1 MLYRATGCKHCNS
14 TGYDGRI
21 ALHEMLEITP
31 AIRRSLLDGADAATI
46 FKAAMESGMKTLK
59 QDGIEKV
66 LRGHT
71 DIVQVRSACC
81 R

>member
-1 MLYRATGCKHCNS
+1 
-14 TGYDGRI
+14 
-21 ALHEMLEITP
+21 MLEITP